1 MVSLPGRIA
10 SVRRG
15 ALTALIASVLLLAFG
30 PAGSGAPPVQPRNR
44 TEAHTK
50 GFDPDRFA
58 RAFRGQRE
66 DARLKALQ
74 EIEKS
79 FLADAAVPEALWHVI
94 EPAVKLS
101 HVPPSIF
108 GALRLLTKIEDSELS
123 SKLAVLVRAADPSL
137 VLAAVDALGERRPDG
152 ALAELTALR
161 DTPAWSRYYAL
172 RHAVVSAVAR
182 FHEPASVDFLV
193 STVSSADGQLKYVAA
208 VELAR
213 MTGEKF
219 GGKGAEWQKWWEQQ
233 HGKIPQPGSNAA
245 RKSSGPLAWDNPV
258 PQFYGTPIYA
268 KRVVFV
274 IDQSKSMLSSV
285 DGVTRLDDAARQ
297 LEGAIRGLPDD
308 AWFEVIAYND
318 MERPF
323 AGRLIQATPQAKSD
337 AARFIYALSADG
349 KTDSYSP
356 LTDALRVDANIEAI
370 LFLSDG
376 DPNAGPIVDR
386 PTIVAAVTQ
395 QNMTLRTS
403 INTIGIDARGPAEAF
418 LQQLADKNF
427 GTFQSIR

>member
-1 MVSLPGRIA
+1 MSSPGQLGIA
-10 SVRRG
+10 RRG
-15 ALTALIASVLLLAFG
+15 VLKALIACVLLLAFG
-30 PAGSGAPPVQPRNR
+30 PAGSGAPPVQSKSRADVP
-44 TEAHTK
+44 AK
-50 GFDPDRFA
+50 AFDPDRFA

-66 DARLKALQ
+66 DLRLKALQ

-79 FLADAAVPEALWHVI
+79 YLADAAVPEALWRVI
-94 EPAVKLS
+94 EPAVKLPQ
-101 HVPPSIF
+101 VPPSIIT
-108 GALRLLTKIEDSELS
+108 AVRLLTHFENAEVSA
-123 SKLAVLVRAADPSL
+123 KLTMLLGAADPSL
-137 VLAAVDALGERRPDG
+137 ALAAVDALGERRPAG
-152 ALAELTALR
+152 VLAKLTALR
-161 DTPAWSRYYAL
+161 DAPAWSRYYAL

-182 FHEPASVDFLV
+182 FHEPGSVDFLV

-213 MTGEKF
+213 MTGENF
-219 GGKGAEWQKWWEQQ
+219 GGKGAEWKKWWQQ
-233 HGKIPQPGSNAA
+233 QNGQIPKPGSNAA
-245 RKSSGPLAWDNPV
+245 RQPSGSLAWDTSV

-285 DGVTRLDDAARQ
+285 DGVTRLDDAAKQ

-308 AWFEVIAYND
+308 AWFEIIAYND
-318 MERPF
+318 LERVF

-356 LTDALRVDANIEAI
+356 LADALRVDPNVEAI

-395 QNMTLRTS
+395 QNMTLRAS

-418 LQQLADKNF
+418 LQQLAGKNF
-427 GTFQSIR
+427 GTFQAIR